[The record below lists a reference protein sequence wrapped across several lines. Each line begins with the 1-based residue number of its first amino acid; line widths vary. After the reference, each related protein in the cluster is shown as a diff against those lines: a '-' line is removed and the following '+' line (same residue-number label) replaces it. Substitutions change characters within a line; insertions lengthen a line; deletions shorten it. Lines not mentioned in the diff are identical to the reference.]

1 MGKNKILIKFIVFLL
16 GFSNL
21 SGQELAVKVL
31 ERVRENAFSLEN
43 VYYKF
48 EISSKFEN
56 NILPISGEFYVKQRS
71 YFIDTN
77 EIDQIYDGERF
88 YTIIHENKEIIIS
101 TTNSSFFNFSP
112 NQIFNY
118 FLTGFDLKKQNIS
131 NEFDLIIAE
140 SKEKDKIIYNL
151 FINSNLSIERI
162 EMIEKETGE
171 EINKFLTLTYDYNL
185 NLPLTLF
192 KFDKEFYKDYI
203 IVTENWK
210 YLTDTY

>member
-1 MGKNKILIKFIVFLL
+1 MILL

-21 SGQELAVKVL
+21 SAQEAAIDIL

-56 NILPISGEFYVKQRS
+56 NILPISGEFFINHENYM
-71 YFIDTN
+71 IDTN
-77 EIDQIYDGERF
+77 EIDQIYDGEKF

-101 TTNSSFFNFSP
+101 TENTSFFNFSP

-118 FLTGFDLKKQNIS
+118 FLKGFDLTNQNITGD
-131 NEFDLIIAE
+131 FYHITAE
-140 SKEKDKIIYNL
+140 SKEEEIFYNL

-162 EMIEKETGE
+162 DMIEKETGE
-171 EINKFLTLTYDYNL
+171 EINRFLTLTYDYNL
-185 NLPLTLF
+185 NLPLSLF
-192 KFDKEFYKDYI
+192 KFDLKDYKDYL
-203 IVTENWK
+203 IVTEN
-210 YLTDTY
+210 

>member
-1 MGKNKILIKFIVFLL
+1 
-16 GFSNL
+16 
-21 SGQELAVKVL
+21 
-31 ERVRENAFSLEN
+31 

-48 EISSKFEN
+48 EITSKFEN

-118 FLTGFDLKKQNIS
+118 FLKGFDLKKQNIS
-131 NEFDLIIAE
+131 DEFNLIEAE
-140 SKEKDKIIYNL
+140 SKEEDKIIYNL
-151 FINSNLSIERI
+151 IINSNLSIERI

-185 NLPLTLF
+185 NLPLSLF
-192 KFDKEFYKDYI
+192 KFDKQFYKDYI
-203 IVTENWK
+203 IVTEN
-210 YLTDTY
+210 

>member
-1 MGKNKILIKFIVFLL
+1 MGKNKILIKFIIILL

-21 SGQELAVKVL
+21 SAQEDAVKVL

-56 NILPISGEFYVKQRS
+56 TILPISGEFYIMQGS
-71 YFIDTN
+71 YLIDTN
-77 EIDQIYDGERF
+77 EVDQIYDGERF

-101 TTNSSFFNFSP
+101 TENTSFFNFSP

-118 FLTGFDLKKQNIS
+118 FLKGFDLKKQNIS
-131 NEFDLIIAE
+131 DDFDLILAE
-140 SKEKDKIIYNL
+140 SKEDKIIYNL

-171 EINKFLTLTYDYNL
+171 EINRFLTLTYDYNL
-185 NLPLTLF
+185 NLPLSLF
-192 KFDKEFYKDYI
+192 KFDKQFYKDYI
-203 IVTENWK
+203 IVTEN
-210 YLTDTY
+210 

>member
-1 MGKNKILIKFIVFLL
+1 MGKNKILIKFIIILL

-21 SGQELAVKVL
+21 SAQEDAVKVL

-56 NILPISGEFYVKQRS
+56 TILPISGEFYIKQGS
-71 YFIDTN
+71 YLIDTN
-77 EIDQIYDGERF
+77 EVDQIYDGERF

-101 TTNSSFFNFSP
+101 TKNTSFFNFSP

-118 FLTGFDLKKQNIS
+118 FLKGFDLKKQNIS
-131 NEFDLIIAE
+131 DDFELIVAE
-140 SKEKDKIIYNL
+140 SKEEDKIIYNL

-171 EINKFLTLTYDYNL
+171 EINRFLTLTYDYNL
-185 NLPLTLF
+185 NLPLSLF
-192 KFDKEFYKDYI
+192 KFDKQFYKDYI
-203 IVTENWK
+203 IVTEN
-210 YLTDTY
+210 

>member
-1 MGKNKILIKFIVFLL
+1 VVKNKILIKFIVILL

-21 SGQELAVKVL
+21 SAQEAAIDIL

-56 NILPISGEFYVKQRS
+56 NILPISGEFFINHENYL
-71 YFIDTN
+71 IDTN
-77 EIDQIYDGERF
+77 EIDQIYDGEKF

-101 TTNSSFFNFSP
+101 TENTSFFNFSP

-118 FLTGFDLKKQNIS
+118 FLKGFDLTNQNITGD
-131 NEFDLIIAE
+131 FYHITAE
-140 SKEKDKIIYNL
+140 SKEEEIFYNL

-162 EMIEKETGE
+162 DMIEKETGE
-171 EINKFLTLTYDYNL
+171 EINRFLTLTYDYNL
-185 NLPLTLF
+185 NLPLSLF
-192 KFDKEFYKDYI
+192 KFDLKDYKDYL
-203 IVTENWK
+203 IVTEN
-210 YLTDTY
+210 

>member
-1 MGKNKILIKFIVFLL
+1 MVKNKILIKFIVILL

-21 SGQELAVKVL
+21 SAQEAAIDIL

-56 NILPISGEFYVKQRS
+56 NILPISGEFFINHENYL
-71 YFIDTN
+71 IDTN
-77 EIDQIYDGERF
+77 EIDQIYDGEKF

-101 TTNSSFFNFSP
+101 TENTSFFNFSP

-118 FLTGFDLKKQNIS
+118 FLKGFDLTNQNITGD
-131 NEFDLIIAE
+131 FYHITAE
-140 SKEKDKIIYNL
+140 SKEEEIFYNL

-162 EMIEKETGE
+162 DMIEKETGE
-171 EINKFLTLTYDYNL
+171 EINRFLTLTYDYNL
-185 NLPLTLF
+185 NLPLSLF
-192 KFDKEFYKDYI
+192 KFDLKDYKDYL
-203 IVTENWK
+203 IVTEN
-210 YLTDTY
+210 

>member
-21 SGQELAVKVL
+21 SAQEAAVKVL
-31 ERVRENAFSLEN
+31 ERVRENVFSLEN

-48 EISSKFEN
+48 EITSKFEN

-118 FLTGFDLKKQNIS
+118 FLKGFDLKKQNIS
-131 NEFDLIIAE
+131 DEFNLIEAE
-140 SKEKDKIIYNL
+140 SKEEDKIIYNL
-151 FINSNLSIERI
+151 IINSNLSIERI

-185 NLPLTLF
+185 NVPLSLF
-192 KFDKEFYKDYI
+192 KFDINDYEDYL
-203 IVTENWK
+203 IVTEN
-210 YLTDTY
+210 

>member
-21 SGQELAVKVL
+21 SAQEVAVKVL

-56 NILPISGEFYVKQRS
+56 NILPISGEFYVKKGS
-71 YFIDTN
+71 FFIDTN

-101 TTNSSFFNFSP
+101 SKNTSFFNFSP

-118 FLTGFDLKKQNIS
+118 FLKGFDLKKQNIS
-131 NEFDLIIAE
+131 DEFDLIEAE
-140 SKEKDKIIYNL
+140 SKEDKIIYNL
-151 FINSNLSIERI
+151 FINSDLSIERI

-185 NLPLTLF
+185 NLPLSLF
-192 KFDKEFYKDYI
+192 KFDKQFYKDYI
-203 IVTENWK
+203 IVTEN
-210 YLTDTY
+210 

>member
-1 MGKNKILIKFIVFLL
+1 MGKNKILIKFIIILL

-21 SGQELAVKVL
+21 SAQEDAVKVL

-56 NILPISGEFYVKQRS
+56 TILPISGEFYIKQGS
-71 YFIDTN
+71 YLIDTN
-77 EIDQIYDGERF
+77 EVDQIYDGERF

-101 TTNSSFFNFSP
+101 TENTSFFNFSP

-118 FLTGFDLKKQNIS
+118 FLKGFDLKKQNIS
-131 NEFDLIIAE
+131 DDFDLILAE
-140 SKEKDKIIYNL
+140 SKEDKIIYNL

-171 EINKFLTLTYDYNL
+171 EINRFLTLTYDYNL
-185 NLPLTLF
+185 NLPLSLF
-192 KFDKEFYKDYI
+192 KFDIQSYKDYI
-203 IVTENWK
+203 IVTEN
-210 YLTDTY
+210 

>member
-1 MGKNKILIKFIVFLL
+1 MVKNKILIKFIVILL

-21 SGQELAVKVL
+21 SAQEPAIDIL

-56 NILPISGEFYVKQRS
+56 NILPISGEFFINHENYL
-71 YFIDTN
+71 IDTN
-77 EIDQIYDGERF
+77 EIDQIYDGEKF

-101 TTNSSFFNFSP
+101 TENTSFFNFSP

-118 FLTGFDLKKQNIS
+118 FLKGFDLTNQNITGD
-131 NEFDLIIAE
+131 FYHITAE
-140 SKEKDKIIYNL
+140 SKEEEIFYNL

-162 EMIEKETGE
+162 DMIEKETSE
-171 EINKFLTLTYDYNL
+171 EINRFLTLTYDYNL
-185 NLPLTLF
+185 NLPLSLF
-192 KFDKEFYKDYI
+192 KFDLKDYKDYL
-203 IVTENWK
+203 IVTEN
-210 YLTDTY
+210 

>member
-1 MGKNKILIKFIVFLL
+1 VILL

-21 SGQELAVKVL
+21 SAQEPAIDIL

-56 NILPISGEFYVKQRS
+56 NILPISGEFFINHEN

-77 EIDQIYDGERF
+77 EIDQIYDGEKF

-101 TTNSSFFNFSP
+101 TENTSFFNFSP

-118 FLTGFDLKKQNIS
+118 FLKGFDLTNQNITGD
-131 NEFDLIIAE
+131 FYHITAE
-140 SKEKDKIIYNL
+140 SKEEEIFYNL

-162 EMIEKETGE
+162 DMIEKETGE
-171 EINKFLTLTYDYNL
+171 EINRFLTLTYDYNL
-185 NLPLTLF
+185 NLPLSLF
-192 KFDKEFYKDYI
+192 KFDIQSYKDYI
-203 IVTENWK
+203 IVTEN
-210 YLTDTY
+210 

>member
-1 MGKNKILIKFIVFLL
+1 MVKNKILIKFIVILL

-21 SGQELAVKVL
+21 SAQVPAIDIL

-56 NILPISGEFYVKQRS
+56 NILPISGEFYIKQGS
-71 YFIDTN
+71 YLIDTR
-77 EIDQIYDGERF
+77 EVDQIYDGERF

-118 FLTGFDLKKQNIS
+118 FLKGFDLKKQNIS
-131 NEFDLIIAE
+131 DEFDLIEAE
-140 SKEKDKIIYNL
+140 SKEEDKIIYNL
-151 FINSNLSIERI
+151 FINSNLSIKRI

-171 EINKFLTLTYDYNL
+171 EINRFLTLTYDYNL
-185 NLPLTLF
+185 NLPLSLF
-192 KFDKEFYKDYI
+192 KFDIQSYKDYI
-203 IVTENWK
+203 IVTEN
-210 YLTDTY
+210 

>member
-1 MGKNKILIKFIVFLL
+1 MGKNKILIKFIVILL

-21 SGQELAVKVL
+21 SAQENAIEVL
-31 ERVRENAFSLEN
+31 ERVRKNAFSLEN

-56 NILPISGEFYVKQRS
+56 NILPISGEFYIKQGS
-71 YFIDTN
+71 YLIDTR
-77 EIDQIYDGERF
+77 EVDQIYDGEKF
-88 YTIIHENKEIIIS
+88 YTIIHKNKEIIIS
-101 TTNSSFFNFSP
+101 TKNTSFFNFSP

-118 FLTGFDLKKQNIS
+118 FLKGFDLRKQNIS
-131 NEFDLIIAE
+131 DNYDLIVAQ
-140 SKEKDKIIYNL
+140 SKEEDEIIYNL

-185 NLPLTLF
+185 NLPLSLF
-192 KFDKEFYKDYI
+192 KFDKQFYKDYI
-203 IVTENWK
+203 IVTEN
-210 YLTDTY
+210 

>member
-1 MGKNKILIKFIVFLL
+1 MGKNKILIKFIIILL

-21 SGQELAVKVL
+21 SAQEDAVKVL

-56 NILPISGEFYVKQRS
+56 TILPISGEFYIKQGS
-71 YFIDTN
+71 YLIDTN
-77 EIDQIYDGERF
+77 EVDQIYDGERF

-101 TTNSSFFNFSP
+101 TENTSFFNFSP

-118 FLTGFDLKKQNIS
+118 FLKGFDLKKQNIS
-131 NEFDLIIAE
+131 DEFDLIEAE
-140 SKEKDKIIYNL
+140 SKEDKIIYNL
-151 FINSNLSIERI
+151 FINSNLSIQRI

-185 NLPLTLF
+185 NLPLSLF
-192 KFDKEFYKDYI
+192 KFDKQFFKDYI
-203 IVTENWK
+203 IVTEN
-210 YLTDTY
+210 